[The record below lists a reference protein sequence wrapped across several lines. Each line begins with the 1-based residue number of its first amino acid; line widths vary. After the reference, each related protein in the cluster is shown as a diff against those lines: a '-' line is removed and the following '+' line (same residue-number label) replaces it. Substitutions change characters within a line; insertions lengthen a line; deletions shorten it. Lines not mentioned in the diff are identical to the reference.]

1 VQRMAT
7 KKTTP
12 TKKRRTSA
20 RVPLL
25 REVDA
30 IDFQTLC
37 ALTYYPSISP
47 VGDGQMPI
55 SAAVHWIA
63 SEGLKID
70 YDLLSHIGVTKYYD
84 AAKALFDKIASNK
97 ASVVGENEDEK
108 NDFIPCA
115 EFVELKAYFD
125 FGDSDLEAVAGND
138 KRLELNVSENKK
150 SRDIF
155 RKSNNRGKW
164 TKIYVFCEEIL
175 SAFPFVVGSPAQPR
189 GNKRPKILKYF
200 AQNFSESPGVP
211 DPSYKSR
218 KDLRADLLKW
228 DPKLAPL
235 DEQTVK
241 TAVDKYNARFKST

>member
-1 VQRMAT
+1 VGIDLL
-7 KKTTP
+7 P
-12 TKKRRTSA
+12 VNFSGWRRA
-20 RVPLL
+20 K
-25 REVDA
+25 
-30 IDFQTLC
+30 
-37 ALTYYPSISP
+37 
-47 VGDGQMPI
+47 PI

-97 ASVVGENEDEK
+97 WSVVGENDSEK
-108 NDFIPCA
+108 NKQIPA
-115 EFVELKAYFD
+115 YEFVALDPYFD
-125 FGDSDLEAVAGND
+125 FGDSDLEAAAGND

-164 TKIYVFCEEIL
+164 TKIYVFCKDIGQ
-175 SAFPFVVGSPAQPR
+175 AWPFVVASPAQPR
-189 GNKRPKILKYF
+189 GNKRSKILKYLSE
-200 AQNFSESPGVP
+200 NFSESPGVP
-211 DPSYKSR
+211 DPPYKSR

-228 DPKLAPL
+228 DPKLGPL

-241 TAVDKYNARFKST
+241 TAVDKHNAQFKST